1 MFTLNQIESTAATI
15 LSKGPAPVVRFRLLR
30 DVLMVPADDP
40 GYDQGKKAMLQSHWV
55 KELEEEQWENGSWGR
70 FHSEN
75 TKIKS
80 RFPTTEFAI
89 RRGLELGLDK
99 KDQVFVR
106 AIRYMSDVLED
117 RVRWSDGYEKSPCF
131 PIAVKLFTAAE
142 LSQIDPS
149 HRALDSI
156 WDIWLEIFRQ
166 TFAGGGYDQEAE
178 RATFEGL
185 LGVNLDRSYVAFH
198 SKYNLRFMGSRSD
211 RIPERM
217 QEALLK
223 PLWNGEIG
231 LGYLRHNPSRLP
243 KATTEKDFTR
253 WLESVEV
260 LSGFRSWKRV
270 VEEGIGWLGDQR
282 QTDDLWDCSPE
293 RGRTPYFPLSESWR
307 KRGNRRID
315 CSTRVLV
322 LLRKWFI

>member
-1 MFTLNQIESTAATI
+1 MFTLKQIESTAESI
-15 LSKGPAPVVRFRLLR
+15 LSKDPDAVVRFRLLR
-30 DVLMVPADDP
+30 DVLMVPAS
-40 GYDQGKKAMLQSHWV
+40 GVEYRQAKKAMLQSHWV
-55 KELEEEQWENGSWGR
+55 EKLEEEQWENGSWGR
-70 FHSEN
+70 FHTEN

-80 RFPTTEFAI
+80 RYPTTEFAI

-99 KDQVFVR
+99 KDKVFVK
-106 AIRYMSDVLED
+106 AIRYMTDVLED

-142 LSQIDPS
+142 LSQITPS
-149 HRALDSI
+149 HRALEPI
-156 WDIWLEIFRQ
+156 WDIWSEIFRR
-166 TFAGGGYDQEAE
+166 TFAGGEYDQEAE
-178 RATFEGL
+178 RAASEDL
-185 LGVNLDRSYVAFH
+185 LGVNINRSYVAFH

-231 LGYLRHNPSRLP
+231 LGYLRHNPSGLP
-243 KATTEKDFTR
+243 KATTERDFTR

-270 VEEGIGWLGDQR
+270 AEEGIRWLWDECQV
-282 QTDDLWDCSPE
+282 DDLWDCSPQ

-307 KRGNRRID
+307 KRGDRRID
-315 CSTRVLV
+315 CSTRILV
-322 LLRKWFI
+322 LLRKWFV